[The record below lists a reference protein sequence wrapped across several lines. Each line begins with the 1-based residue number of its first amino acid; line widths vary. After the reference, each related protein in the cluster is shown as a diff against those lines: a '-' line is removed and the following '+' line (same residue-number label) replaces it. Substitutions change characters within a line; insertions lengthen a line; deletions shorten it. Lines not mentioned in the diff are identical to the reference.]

1 MSYRR
6 CCLALFLL
14 IAPILDCGVIA
25 AEVEAFTEPYQE
37 VELAIGES
45 GILDELRVREGERV
59 KESQVVARLD
69 TQVLEASLRIA
80 ELRAQSMGALDAA
93 MAELE
98 LRKNHRDQ
106 LRVLRKKGHASQR
119 ELDRAEAD
127 FRIANARRKMAE
139 EEILLQKLEC
149 QRIQAQIDRRVLRT
163 PIDGVV
169 SEISGDVGESFSGTE
184 RYIMK
189 IVKLNKLRA
198 KFSLSPAE
206 ASDLNPGDYVNVRLT
221 QPASVVQARI
231 ETILPVMDAKS
242 GTLAVMVVVDNEAER
257 LRSGGRCFLQTPEHA
272 TSTRFT
278 RD

>member
-6 CCLALFLL
+6 CCLALFLF

-127 FRIANARRKMAE
+127 FRIADARRKMAE

-206 ASDLNPGDYVNVRLT
+206 ASDLSPGDYVNVRLT

>member
-1 MSYRR
+1 MSCRR
-6 CCLALFLL
+6 CCLALFVL

-69 TQVLEASLRIA
+69 TRVLQASLRIA
-80 ELRAQSMGALDAA
+80 QLRAQSMGALDAA

-127 FRIANARRKMAE
+127 FRIADARRKMAE

-206 ASDLNPGDYVNVRLT
+206 ASDLSPGDYVNVRLT

-257 LRSGGRCFLQTPEHA
+257 LRSGGRCFLQILEHA